1 VLSVRSRRASF
12 RPLLAATT
20 VLAATAAA
28 QPDSTPPDVDRA
40 GWMLGL
46 GGQVDEDDAESFL
59 GTFYAGVGQRTWLTV
74 AAGSMSSPGDRAD
87 IEADALLFGV
97 DHRFETVG
105 FTLEAERWGDS
116 GVLETT
122 DLSASVYF
130 DRVRWRIGFGYE
142 NRDIEIP
149 LTVTGPLGGTFSR
162 TVDLSADG
170 LSLDASV
177 TLAERWRMYVGLKE
191 FDYER
196 NLNVLPRIASL
207 NWLSASTLTLANSF
221 LDHDRWLA
229 VERTFGQ
236 ATLLNV
242 RFATDRSALD
252 RSELDTLEA
261 AVLFPVGRRFDLE
274 VNVGS
279 GRSDVFDTGLYGGL
293 SFLIYGR

>member
-1 VLSVRSRRASF
+1 MLSRRAPFHS
-12 RPLLAATT
+12 LLAACTA
-20 VLAATAAA
+20 LAATAGA

-59 GTFYAGVGQRTWLTV
+59 GTFYVGVGQRTWLTV
-74 AAGSMSSPGDRAD
+74 SAGSMSSPGDRAD
-87 IEADALLFGV
+87 IEADALLFGI

-116 GVLETT
+116 GALETT
-122 DLSASVYF
+122 DLAASVYF
-130 DRVRWRIGFGYE
+130 DRPRWRIGVGYE

-149 LTVTGPLGGTFSR
+149 FTVTGPLGGTFSR
-162 TVDLSADG
+162 TVGSSADG

-177 TLAERWRMYVGLKE
+177 TLAERWRMYLGLKE
-191 FDYER
+191 YDYER

-221 LDHDRWLA
+221 LDHDQWLA

-242 RFATDRSALD
+242 RFATDRSAID
-252 RSELDTLEA
+252 GSELDTLEA

-279 GRSDVFDTGLYGGL
+279 GRSDLFDTGLYGGL